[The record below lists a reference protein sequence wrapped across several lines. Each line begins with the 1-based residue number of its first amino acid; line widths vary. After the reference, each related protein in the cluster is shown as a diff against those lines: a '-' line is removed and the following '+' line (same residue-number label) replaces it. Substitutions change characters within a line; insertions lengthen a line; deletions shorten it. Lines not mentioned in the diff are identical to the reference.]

1 MNTSSFMTF
10 LGEILLE
17 GKCLG
22 TINMPETKSGIYYL
36 TILNNSNQTTYKLI
50 KR

>member
-1 MNTSSFMTF
+1 MIYDF
-10 LGEILLE
+10 LGRNITE

-22 TINMPETKSGIYYL
+22 SIKTPETKSGIYYL
-36 TILNNSNQTTYKLI
+36 TILNNNNQTTYKLI